1 MLLRSMENPSMYLP
15 RRNPNSVYQAVQTLV
30 VVTLL
35 LQACQCAISP
45 VEASQNGV
53 QNEGAMHN
61 KMNVGDEFL
70 PVPGPKVPVSTVAWL
85 TLAMAVATGLGA
97 VPFFFV
103 QLEPRWGGI
112 CNGVASGVMLAAS
125 FDLIQEGQKYGGG
138 SWVVIGILSG
148 GLFILLS
155 QQFVHNNFGEVSM
168 LDVKG
173 ADVPKMILVVSIMT
187 LHSFGEGSGVG
198 VSFAGPKGLSQGL
211 MVTIAIAVH
220 NIPEGLAVSLLLSNQ
235 GLSPKQS
242 MLWSIFTS
250 LPQPLV
256 AVPAFLCA
264 EAFHKFLPFC
274 MGFAGGCMIWMVM
287 AEVMP
292 DSFKDAGKSEVATA
306 ATLAVTFMEAL
317 SALLDN
323 NSEGAQPAIENVNM
337 LLAYLSFGIGPLV
350 GAVIHMLLLNSV
362 KLPVAMATG
371 IGEGVALLVAT
382 WKPLQMLM
390 DGKINI
396 FQIFFLFCAGAVLHF
411 LLRKYVE
418 SKSKSLKGE
427 IILPG
432 SANLMSPM
440 ARRACLAALMVWFYS
455 FVEGLAMGVAA
466 TSGYNRYLVFPVA
479 LHGLPRGVGVGS
491 VVYGATGSKKGSSL
505 AATLTCLAAPMGAIC
520 AALTGVGPTGLEYWL
535 VLACGSLFPWS
546 RVVAFLRGRRAP
558 KADPKTTYFGISM
571 GVVLTIMCL
580 TTTRLVCLHT
590 PYCGTSL

>member
-1 MLLRSMENPSMYLP
+1 
-15 RRNPNSVYQAVQTLV
+15 
-30 VVTLL
+30 
-35 LQACQCAISP
+35 
-45 VEASQNGV
+45 VEASGKNDV
-53 QNEGAMHN
+53 PKETGAINN
-61 KMNVGDEFL
+61 KRDVGDQF
-70 PVPGPKVPVSTVAWL
+70 VVAPGPKVPVSTVAWL

-103 QLEPRWGGI
+103 QLDPRWGGI

-138 SWVVIGILSG
+138 SWVVVGILSG

-155 QQFVHNNFGEVSM
+155 QQFVHQNFGEVSM

-220 NIPEGLAVSLLLSNQ
+220 NIPEGLAVSLLLSSQ

-292 DSFKDAGKSEVATA
+292 DSFKDADKSEVATA

-317 SALLDN
+317 SALLDG
-323 NSEGAQPAIENVNM
+323 SEGAQPDI

-350 GAVIHMLLLNSV
+350 GAVIHMLLVSSV

-371 IGEGVALLVAT
+371 IGEGVALVVAT
-382 WKPLQMLM
+382 WKPLQMLL
-390 DGKINI
+390 DGKVNV
-396 FQIFFLFCAGAVLHF
+396 FQVFLLVCAGAVLHF

-418 SKSKSLKGE
+418 SKSKSKGE
-427 IILPG
+427 VFLPA
-432 SANLMSPM
+432 SMMSPM
-440 ARRACLAALMVWFYS
+440 ARRACLAAFMFWFYS

-466 TSGYNRYLVFPVA
+466 TSGYNRYLLFPVA
-479 LHGLPRGVGVGS
+479 LHGLPRGIGVGS

-505 AATLTCLAAPMGAIC
+505 AATLTCFAGPIGAVC
-520 AALTGVGPTGLEYWL
+520 AALTGVGPSGLEYGI
-535 VLACGSLFPWS
+535 VLAGGSLFPWS
-546 RVVAFLRGRRAP
+546 RVLRGQRAP
-558 KADPKTTYFGISM
+558 KGVDPKTTYFGISV
-571 GVVLTIMCL
+571 GIVLTIMCMI
-580 TTTRLVCLHT
+580 TTRLVCLHT